1 MLLEKSLRDIRV
13 VLDPEEFPKDWYN
26 LVPDLHRPLPPPMDP
41 WDGPSKLELLPK
53 IFMKEAL
60 RQEFTAQRFVQIP
73 EELKELYVSV
83 LGRPTPLC
91 RARRLEQYLKTPAKI
106 YFKREDLT
114 PTGSH
119 KPNTAIAQAFFAKK
133 EGLDYLAT
141 ETGAGQWGSA
151 LAFATSVVGLGC
163 LVYMVRTSYMS
174 KPYRRI
180 LMELYGAK
188 VFPSPSDRTDFG
200 KKLIAEYPD
209 NPGSLGIAISEAI
222 ETTLNDVGKAAYA
235 IGSTLNH
242 VLLHQ
247 SIIGIEAM
255 KQFKLIDTNPDI
267 MIGCAGGGSNF
278 AGFTFPAIGRQ
289 LEKGG
294 NIRFIAVGASEVP
307 KWTKGQ
313 YRYDFP
319 DSGSLTPMLK
329 MHTVGHEYI
338 PPPIYSGGLRYHGY
352 SPILSLLV
360 KDGIVEGKEYTQ
372 EQAFQAAK
380 TFALTEG
387 IITAPETAH
396 AIAAVIDEAV
406 ECKRRGERKVIAFN
420 HSGHGHFDLQ
430 GYNDVLLNKSP

>member
-1 MLLEKSLRDIRV
+1 MKHDVINLSIDEM
-13 VLDPEEFPKDWYN
+13 PKDWYN
-26 LVPDLHRPLPPPMDP
+26 IVPDLHRPLPPPMDP
-41 WDGPSKLELLPK
+41 WNGPSKLELLPK

-60 RQEFTAQRFVQIP
+60 RQEFTAKHFVHIP
-73 EELKELYVSV
+73 EALRELYVSV

-91 RARRLEQYLKTPAKI
+91 RATRLELYLKTPAKI

-119 KPNTAIAQAFFAKK
+119 KPNTALAQAFFAQK
-133 EGLDYLAT
+133 EGIEYLAT

-151 LAFATSVVGLGC
+151 LAFATSVVGLKC

-180 LMELYGAK
+180 VMELYGAE
-188 VFPSPSDRTDFG
+188 VVPSPSDRTEFG
-200 KKLIAEYPD
+200 KKLIAENPN

-222 ETTLNDVGKAAYA
+222 ETTLNAVGRTAYA

-247 SIIGIEAM
+247 SIIGIETM
-255 KQFKLIDTNPDI
+255 KQFGIIDISPDI

-289 LEKGG
+289 LERGG
-294 NIRFIAVGASEVP
+294 TTRFIAVGASEVP

-319 DSGSLTPMLK
+319 DSGNLTPMLK

-338 PPPIYSGGLRYHGY
+338 PPSIYSGGLRYHGY

-372 EQAFQAAK
+372 EKAFQAAK
-380 TFALTEG
+380 IFALTEG

-396 AIAAVIDEAV
+396 AIAAVIDEAI
-406 ECKRRGERKVIAFN
+406 ECKRREESKVIVFN
-420 HSGHGHFDLQ
+420 HSGHGHFDLK
-430 GYNDVLLNKSP
+430 GYDDILLNKSCK